1 MDIKDNYEIIE
12 KFLRNQMSAEEN
24 EDFLNRLKED
34 EAFREEAQMIALIVK
49 EMKEE
54 QANQDELIYKE
65 FKRAKIINIVK
76 KSLSVAAIFIFI
88 AGAVL
93 FMKPSFFSDSSPMSV
108 HHTKK
113 SSACIPSPASNTNQ
127 NLFNKYY
134 TAYNTGGSRG
144 LDDNVLVELTTIF
157 NQMDSTTEII
167 TIINKLQLIYETK
180 MDEYEYSI
188 YKNDIMWYLS
198 LAYLKND
205 NPQKAKE
212 LLEILAK
219 EDNTQAQK
227 LLEEIKNQ

>member
-1 MDIKDNYEIIE
+1 MDIKDNCEIIE

-93 FMKPSFFSDSSPMSV
+93 FMNPSYFFDNAVLKTHDASM
-108 HHTKK
+108 
-113 SSACIPSPASNTNQ
+113 PSPASNTNQ

-219 EDNTQAQK
+219 ENNTQAKK